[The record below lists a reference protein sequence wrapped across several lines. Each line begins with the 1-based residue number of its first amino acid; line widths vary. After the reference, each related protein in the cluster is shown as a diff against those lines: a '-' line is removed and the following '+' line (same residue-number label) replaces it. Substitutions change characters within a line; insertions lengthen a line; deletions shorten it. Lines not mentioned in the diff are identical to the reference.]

1 MARPIKKNAEFFKHD
16 ADMRNDLKVKA
27 LRRKFSHKGYAV
39 WCFVLETLTDS
50 DFFEMEY
57 DTISQELLAADY
69 DVSPEEL
76 RAIIG
81 YCCELH
87 LLQRSEDGTRL
98 FSDAHK
104 RRLDVLVTKRS
115 RDRER
120 IQRTLSEQ
128 KQEKENVSETITD
141 SEEYSRGDNSQN
153 RKEEKR
159 EEENRKEKIV
169 YPYQDIIDL
178 WNSICV
184 SLPKVQK
191 LTDDRRNKIR
201 CRMTEF
207 SSDSTKWLTLTRE
220 LFERVQASD
229 FLRGDNTSD
238 WSASFDWLFVNS
250 KNWVKVTEGN
260 YDNKH
265 GSRSVSGDVAG
276 VTLGVGEFI
285 DPVTNRRSY
294 GSGKADIPMS
304 APPRPSERH
313 AWNASNEEWV
323 LL

>member
-27 LRRKFSHKGYAV
+27 LRRRFSHAGYAV

-50 DFFEMEY
+50 DYFEMEY
-57 DTISQELLAADY
+57 DDVSQELLAADY
-69 DVSPEEL
+69 DVSPEQL
-76 RAIIG
+76 REIIG
-81 YCCELH
+81 YCCDIN

-98 FSDAHK
+98 YSEAHK
-104 RRLDVLVTKRS
+104 RRLDALMTKRG

-120 IQRTLSEQ
+120 IQTTLSGK
-128 KQEKENVSETITD
+128 KQEAGMVSDTKTD
-141 SEEYSRGDNSQN
+141 IQEISRGDNSQN
-153 RKEEKR
+153 RKEQIR
-159 EEENRKEKIV
+159 TEENREEKIL
-169 YPYQDIIDL
+169 YPYQAIIDL
-178 WNSICV
+178 WNTICV

-191 LTDDRRNKIR
+191 LTEDRRNKIR
-201 CRMTEF
+201 CRLQEF
-207 SSDSTKWLTLTRE
+207 SGDSSQWLTLTEE
-220 LFERVQASD
+220 LFRRVQASD
-229 FLRGDNTSD
+229 FLRGDNSSD
-238 WSASFDWLFVNS
+238 WAASFDWLFVNG

-265 GSRSVSGDVAG
+265 GSRHVSGDVAG
-276 VTLGVGEFI
+276 VRLGVGEFI
-285 DPVTNRRSY
+285 DPATNRRSY

-313 AWNASNEEWV
+313 AWNASNQEWV